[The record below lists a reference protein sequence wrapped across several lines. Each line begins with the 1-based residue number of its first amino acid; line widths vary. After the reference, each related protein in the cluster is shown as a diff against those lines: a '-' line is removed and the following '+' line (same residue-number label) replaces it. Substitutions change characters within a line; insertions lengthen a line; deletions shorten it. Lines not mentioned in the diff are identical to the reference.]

1 MGSVKYYF
9 GGTKTQQP
17 ALILLLHE
25 AFKEEGGGELRE
37 PREREPDKIFFQV
50 MMEVRDRGRD
60 LQTTEKQ
67 SQHSTSFCSDVCTH
81 MHFLSFALFCFGLH

>member
-1 MGSVKYYF
+1 MSSIFSSPFNPQDPSENPKTVEDQKEEIWKGKIMGSVKYYF

-37 PREREPDKIFFQV
+37 PREREPDKIFF
-50 MMEVRDRGRD
+50 
-60 LQTTEKQ
+60 
-67 SQHSTSFCSDVCTH
+67 
-81 MHFLSFALFCFGLH
+81 